1 MKSLEEL
8 IEKLRYSSSKGILK
22 PSHQYTPN
30 TFDMQ
35 ATNKIKP
42 YQMNLENHISSAT
55 KLITIY
61 INFIKF
67 WKNND
72 IIIFY
77 LVFLIHVR
85 KLKF

>member
-1 MKSLEEL
+1 LKTLEKI
-8 IEKLRYSSSKGILK
+8 IEKDTRLLNVSYKLS
-22 PSHQYTPN
+22 PAYTPN

-61 INFIKF
+61 INFVKF
-67 WKNND
+67 
-72 IIIFY
+72 
-77 LVFLIHVR
+77 
-85 KLKF
+85 

>member
-1 MKSLEEL
+1 MKTLEKF
-8 IEKLRYSSSKGILK
+8 IEKDTCLLNVSYKLS
-22 PSHQYTPN
+22 PAYTPN

-61 INFIKF
+61 INFVKF
-67 WKNND
+67 WKNNE
-72 IIIFY
+72 IINFY